1 MLHYAHNISYT
12 YKVSFIRMTRTFGTR
27 RYGRSIET
35 YWWPSQ
41 WRRWAPGG
49 WPWWYSPQPRRTTVS
64 EPCLLFCWTAP
75 SESTPATTHININ
88 TIYERPVRSYK
99 LKFPPLKTR
108 VPTNSVSVRFRVFT
122 TTCTK
127 MVVFWVVTH
136 WSLVEFSDVS
146 EVLTA
151 FIIRG
156 HCMYSQNT
164 T

>member
-1 MLHYAHNISYT
+1 
-12 YKVSFIRMTRTFGTR
+12 
-27 RYGRSIET
+27 
-35 YWWPSQ
+35 
-41 WRRWAPGG
+41 
-49 WPWWYSPQPRRTTVS
+49 
-64 EPCLLFCWTAP
+64 
-75 SESTPATTHININ
+75 
-88 TIYERPVRSYK
+88 

-108 VPTNSVSVRFRVFT
+108 VPTNSVSVRFRVST